1 MTILE
6 LQKHL
11 ELISGSAFP
20 LQTPSAFKV
29 PILAFFG
36 GFSSSAQLLVA
47 GEDHARRLRDK
58 CVLPERGGLCPGRGA
73 S

>member
-20 LQTPSAFKV
+20 LQTRSAFKV

-36 GFSSSAQLLVA
+36 GFSSSTQLLVA
-47 GEDHARRLRDK
+47 GEDHAWQPRDK
-58 CVLPERGGLCPGRGA
+58 RALLE
-73 S
+73 